1 MCCGVALVV
10 PVGLGAV
17 QKPKVALI
25 GDSVSDRMER
35 NPDTLASLTDGFRL
49 NLQTRGSRTR

>member
-1 MCCGVALVV
+1 VALVV

-17 QKPKVALI
+17 QKPKVTLI

-35 NPDTLASLTDGFRL
+35 NPDALASLTDGFRL